1 MKTLNDI
8 ENLSKNCTGC
18 CACVDVCPTNAISN
32 LIGSDGFTYTTIE
45 NDKCVKCGKC
55 YSICPI
61 ENLNKNNSDQYLY
74 AAYSKQTSVRNSGSS
89 GGIFELIA
97 SYCIDNGY
105 YVCGAAF
112 DNNILKHRLINKK
125 EDLYPL
131 LKSKY
136 VQSSTNGIY
145 KKIFELLKSGE
156 KVFFCGTPCQVSAL
170 KNIVPD
176 RYYENLLLA
185 DIICHGVPSQKVFD
199 MYIETLE
206 KKYDGS
212 VFDFSFRI
220 KDNKYK
226 HAHGYSFKLKNGK
239 KVIVKNGIYTQS
251 TFYNAFKKYLIFRE
265 SCYNCKYSTLN
276 RTSDITLAD
285 FWGIE
290 KYEFSGNVDDGVSMI
305 ITNSNKGLTIF
316 NEIKHLTIY
325 EEFPLQ
331 YGIDSNYCLTH
342 STVKP
347 NNRDEIIKDLS
358 TKGYEYTANKYFKE
372 GLISKIYWVIP
383 SKIRKIIRKL
393 RG

>member
-1 MKTLNDI
+1 MKTINNI
-8 ENLSKNCTGC
+8 ENLVNKCTGC
-18 CACVDVCPTNAISN
+18 FACVDVCPTNAITDF
-32 LIGSDGFTYTTIE
+32 IGSDGFAYTSIE

-55 YSICPI
+55 YSVCPI
-61 ENLNKNNSDQYLY
+61 ENLNKNTSVQYLY
-74 AAYSKQTSVRNSGSS
+74 AAYSKKANVRNAGSS
-89 GGIFELIA
+89 GGIFELLA
-97 SYCIDNGY
+97 SYCIDKGY

-112 DNNILKHRLINKK
+112 ENNTLKHRLINRK
-125 EDLYPL
+125 EDLPPL

-136 VQSSTNGIY
+136 IQSNTNGIY
-145 KKIFELLKSGE
+145 NKILNLLKNGK

-170 KNIVPD
+170 KNIVPNK
-176 RYYENLLLA
+176 YHENLLLA

-206 KKYDGS
+206 KKYGGS
-212 VFDFSFRI
+212 VFNFSFRI

-226 HAHGYSFKLKNGK
+226 HAHGYSFKLKKGN
-239 KVIVKNGIYTQS
+239 KVLVKNGIYTQS

-285 FWGIE
+285 FWGVE
-290 KYEFSGNVDDGVSMI
+290 KYGFPGNVDEGVSMI
-305 ITNSNKGLTIF
+305 ITNSCKGFDIF
-316 NEIKHLTIY
+316 NEIKPFTIY

-347 NNRDEIIKDLS
+347 INRDSIIKDLP
-358 TKGYEYTANKYFKE
+358 TKGYEYIANKYFKE
-372 GLISKIYWVIP
+372 GLISKIYWLVP